1 VNNEVHAFVVED
13 QDHPQMIESHAELY
27 GLSGLIH
34 GAGYVPCSKFV
45 LDDVEEEAKV
55 SHLCHHSKKLAI
67 SFGLINKG
75 SGTPL

>member
-1 VNNEVHAFVVED
+1 
-13 QDHPQMIESHAELY
+13 M
-27 GLSGLIH
+27 H

-45 LDDVEEEAKV
+45 LDDVEEEANV

-67 SFGLINKG
+67 SFGLINKA